1 MQQKLEKFLDNRLR
15 AQTADLREIIVVG
28 MAVGE
33 EIPYTHATAILRSEK
48 DANLIICDYQAET
61 ESYWPAKPSG
71 LRDKPL
77 FKLGDLTDEYLVLSL
92 FSIKKE
98 KLEDLRR
105 EKLVRELK
113 FIMTG

>member
-1 MQQKLEKFLDNRLR
+1 
-15 AQTADLREIIVVG
+15 
-28 MAVGE
+28 
-33 EIPYTHATAILRSEK
+33 
-48 DANLIICDYQAET
+48 
-61 ESYWPAKPSG
+61 